1 MIEVLKSGFATSIQD
16 LGRVGFAKFGVPKN
30 GAMDQYSA
38 NFANLL
44 VGNSLDAA
52 VMEITLT
59 GPKLHFHSKT
69 LIAVT
74 GLDADIFLNGE
85 KQVLNEAFLVE
96 TGSVLEIQKIT
107 SGNFVYLAV
116 YKGFRTPPVLGS
128 RSMYDG
134 ITPQSRVKKGDFLEI
149 EIFSGTR
156 QNHFSSIRFE
166 EETYFS
172 DQLQAFPGPEFEL
185 LSEKTKQLLLEN
197 KFTISSDSNRMA
209 YLLEEQL
216 ENELKPILTGP
227 VLPGTIQLTFGG
239 NLIILMRD
247 CQTTGGYPRVLQVSE
262 KSLDVLAQKRTREKV
277 LFSLQK

>member
-69 LIAVT
+69 LIAVVSLGT
-74 GLDADIFLNGE
+74 ELFLNGE
-85 KQVLNEAFLVE
+85 KQALNEACLVE
-96 TGSVLEIQKIT
+96 NGSVLELQKIT
-107 SGNFVYLAV
+107 LGNFAYLAV
-116 YKGFRTPPVLGS
+116 YGGFQTEFVLGS

-134 ITPQSRVKKGDFLEI
+134 ITSKSRLKKGSVLEI
-149 EIFSGTR
+149 PAYSSTIKTLYASTR
-156 QNHFSSIRFE
+156 FDMERYSTNKVEVF
-166 EETYFS
+166 T
-172 DQLQAFPGPEFEL
+172 GPEFHL

-197 KFTISSDSNRMA
+197 KFTLSSDSNRMA

-227 VLPGTIQLTFGG
+227 VLPGTIQLTPSGK
-239 NLIILMRD
+239 LIVLMRD

-262 KSLDVLAQKRTREKV
+262 KSLGVLAQKRTRETV